1 MDRNGAS
8 YRGRRP
14 GDGFV
19 LVVTLLAGIIT
30 LSAGLWALLAPRSFA
45 EAVRFPYARHFVHD
59 TGAFQ
64 IGIGA
69 TLLLALAWRDG
80 LALVLAGFLVGNTA
94 HVVSHIADL
103 GLGGRGWEPWGLAAV
118 SVLVAV
124 ALVLRLRAIGYVVGE
139 VSAVAAPEL
148 ARFARQK
155 TAVLTTYKRDGT
167 PVATPL
173 SVVADG
179 DRLLIRTYEA
189 AWKTR
194 RMRNRPEVEIAPST
208 MRGKPTGPALRATA
222 RQLDGEDSR
231 RAAHLLARKYPGL
244 HGVFVPWGHR
254 TFRGKFGAT
263 LHYELVPVDRPA
275 IRGAAPVPSAAR
287 SGTLATTPPRV
298 TLRGGRKHEGRV
310 M

>member
-1 MDRNGAS
+1 MGRNGAS

-155 TAVLTTYKRDGT
+155 TAVLITYKREGT
-167 PVATPL
+167 PDAQPSRGRDRAVHDARQAHRTG
-173 SVVADG
+173 AAG
-179 DRLLIRTYEA
+179 DRQA
-189 AWKTR
+189 AR
-194 RMRNRPEVEIAPST
+194 RRGLAARGPPARPQVP
-208 MRGKPTGPALRATA
+208 GPARRLRPVGPPHLPWQVRRDAPLRA
-222 RQLDGEDSR
+222 
-231 RAAHLLARKYPGL
+231 
-244 HGVFVPWGHR
+244 
-254 TFRGKFGAT
+254 GAG
-263 LHYELVPVDRPA
+263 RPA
-275 IRGAAPVPSAAR
+275 GHPRRGARAVRGQEWHSGHDPAACHSPWR
-287 SGTLATTPPRV
+287 EEA
-298 TLRGGRKHEGRV
+298 
-310 M
+310 